1 MNTAVETAW
10 DYASHA
16 AALLAIDPKGLGGLV
31 IKAQP
36 GPVRDAFMES
46 FTSLFASDIP
56 ILRLPSSV
64 SEARLVGGI
73 ELAATLASG
82 KPVFEQGLLAK
93 AHGGVLIAGMAERM
107 ERPVAARLEAAL
119 DTGRVRIERDHISDQ
134 QPAEFALLL
143 WDESEPGEDAPCAS
157 LLDRLAFMADLTA
170 CSIRDCGDTYTD
182 HATIKAAQQRLPK
195 TQIAPGH
202 IEILVTMAQAF
213 GIASLRAPLL
223 AAAVARAQAAYQGRA
238 ETDESDCALAA
249 AFVLAP
255 RATCLPSPPDAQEQ
269 EQEQEQA
276 PPPPPQDN
284 ETQQDQ
290 PDEQTASDRPLDDKI
305 LDAIAAAIPA
315 DLLAQIQS
323 GQGGRQTGRGAAAGR
338 KARAL
343 RGRPL
348 GAQRGDPRR
357 DRFDVLETLRA
368 AIPWQKLRAQRDG
381 TAIAFRR
388 EDLRVRRFRPKAK
401 TTTIF
406 VVDAS
411 GSSALHRLAEAKGA
425 VELVLAECYVRRDE
439 AALIAFRGTKAEII
453 VPPTRSLTRARALL
467 KGLPGGGGT
476 PLALGLDAARSLADT
491 VRRKG
496 DRPFLIVLT
505 DAQANIARDGT
516 GGRAKADE
524 DAQASAQALHRDG
537 FESLLIDTSPRPQ
550 PKAAHLAQQM
560 GARYLALPQ
569 ANAHK
574 LAAAILP
581 HRPSDR

>member
-46 FTSLFASDIP
+46 FTSLFAPDTP

-170 CSIRDCGDTYTD
+170 CSIRDCGDAYTD
-182 HATIKAAQQRLPK
+182 HATIKAAQQRLPT
-195 TQIAPGH
+195 TQISPGH

-255 RATCLPSPPDAQEQ
+255 RATCLPSPPNAQ

-357 DRFDVLETLRA
+357 DRLDVLETLRA

-550 PKAAHLAQQM
+550 PKAAHLAHQM

-574 LAAAILP
+574 LAAAIMP